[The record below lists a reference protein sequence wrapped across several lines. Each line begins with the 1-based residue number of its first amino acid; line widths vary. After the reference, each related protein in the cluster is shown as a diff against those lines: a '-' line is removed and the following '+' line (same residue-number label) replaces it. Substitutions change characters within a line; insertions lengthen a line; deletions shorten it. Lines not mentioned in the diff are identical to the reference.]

1 MRKLTLLFASIL
13 VLLFNSCSKD
23 DTASF
28 EETLVFED
36 NFNDATGIFWTGT
49 KGPVTID
56 IKDGYYN
63 YLNEDSEYTYHI
75 TIPAIFDQSLPR
87 TAIEARYSLT
97 NTGGDNPGSAG
108 LIFNY
113 KKSDQTFYRITLNGI
128 SKFRVDESVG
138 EEYVVH
144 QDWLYNKVIK
154 NKAMNDVRVELRNDK
169 LIFFINGTKVYEMVP
184 DEKVTLDEFG
194 FIVSYQTFLKAD
206 YFKAYKLM

>member
-23 DTASF
+23 GTASF
-28 EETLVFED
+28 EETIVYED

-113 KKSDQTFYRITLNGI
+113 KKSDKTFYRITLNGI

-154 NKAMNDVRVELRNDK
+154 NKAMNVVRVELRNDK

-184 DEKVTLDEFG
+184 EEKVTLDECG
-194 FIVSYQTFLKAD
+194 FIVSYHTFLKAD
-206 YFKAYKLM
+206 YFKAYRLM